1 MKIFILRH
9 GQAEAYQANDSV
21 RRLVDKGIDDTHQII
36 SSNIQILSSVQ
47 KIVASP
53 YIRAQETATIAAR
66 LLNIESIFNTSLL
79 EPEASFQE
87 LFSFLEG
94 FAETEMLLVSHL
106 PLVGVLANRLCGFEE
121 NRIQFNTS
129 SLVGIECD
137 FPANGMGHLFLERH
151 L

>member
-79 EPEASFQE
+79 EPEASLQE